1 MIQPSNPK
9 RPAGVEIVIRNLEK
23 KIMPQ
28 DELFPLMTHF
38 KKRLLDQR
46 SKYTYRISPRKVRA
60 WMMSMFDKSFATLQD
75 KLWNDFDRCGQEL
88 GRCQSGEKCPF

>member
-1 MIQPSNPK
+1 
-9 RPAGVEIVIRNLEK
+9 
-23 KIMPQ
+23 MPQ

-38 KKRLLDQR
+38 KKKLLDQR

-75 KLWNDFDRCGQEL
+75 KLWNDLTDVVKNL
-88 GRCQSGEKCPF
+88 GDANLVRNVLFEVIRLKI

>member
-1 MIQPSNPK
+1 MI
-9 RPAGVEIVIRNLEK
+9 RHLEK

-46 SKYTYRISPRKVRA
+46 SKYTYRISPKKVRA
-60 WMMSMFDKSFATLQD
+60 WMMSIFDKSFETLQD
-75 KLWNDFDRCGQEL
+75 KLREDFDKCGQEL
-88 GRCQSGEKCPF
+88 GRCQSGKKCPF